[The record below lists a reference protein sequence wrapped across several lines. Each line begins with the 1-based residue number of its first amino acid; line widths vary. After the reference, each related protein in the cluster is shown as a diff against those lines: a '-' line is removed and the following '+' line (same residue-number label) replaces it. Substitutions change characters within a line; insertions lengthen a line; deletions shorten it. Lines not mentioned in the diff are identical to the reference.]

1 MAHQT
6 LAAMDDTIRTGST
19 DSTPRRQPFTME
31 EVGFFE
37 GTEKLLEMWFSLPD
51 GCVKSRGLRDLPR

>member
-1 MAHQT
+1 MAQQQH
-6 LAAMDDTIRTGST
+6 MEDDTSVACDRGRQ
-19 DSTPRRQPFTME
+19 RRVFTME

-51 GCVKSRGLRDLPR
+51 DRTDSRGLRDMPR